1 MANIGDTIRLY
12 VQSSMILAGSPRS
25 QPPQGN
31 APLRLGGATRQIQ
44 SPHLVED
51 PSMSRNSRLI
61 PVVLAAVALLLIVA
75 PVDAGRKW
83 CQKDPT
89 FSVAGTSVPLYV
101 SVYDDQ
107 QSHVTGP
114 IAVTLSVPVGVS
126 VVVTYVDNGFN
137 GYGEAISVVT
147 NSKLRVTSK
156 GVQTQIQ
163 VSVPADISMPVQ
175 VKVAPANGRATSITG
190 KTNTVISVNATIVP
204 TT

>member
-1 MANIGDTIRLY
+1 
-12 VQSSMILAGSPRS
+12 
-25 QPPQGN
+25 
-31 APLRLGGATRQIQ
+31 
-44 SPHLVED
+44 
-51 PSMSRNSRLI
+51 MSRNSRLVPI
-61 PVVLAAVALLLIVA
+61 VLAAVAFLLIVA
-75 PVDAGRKW
+75 PVDAGRRW
-83 CQKDPT
+83 CQKDPI

-137 GYGEAISVVT
+137 GYGEKISVVT

-156 GVQTQIQ
+156 GVQTQFQ

-175 VKVAPANGRATSITG
+175 VTVAPANGRSMSITG
-190 KTNTVISVNATIVP
+190 KTNTMVSVNATIVP
-204 TT
+204 SN

>member
-1 MANIGDTIRLY
+1 
-12 VQSSMILAGSPRS
+12 
-25 QPPQGN
+25 
-31 APLRLGGATRQIQ
+31 
-44 SPHLVED
+44 
-51 PSMSRNSRLI
+51 MSRNSRLI
-61 PVVLAAVALLLIVA
+61 PLVLAAVALLLIVA

-89 FSVAGTSVPLYV
+89 FSVAATSVPLYV

>member
-1 MANIGDTIRLY
+1 
-12 VQSSMILAGSPRS
+12 
-25 QPPQGN
+25 
-31 APLRLGGATRQIQ
+31 
-44 SPHLVED
+44 
-51 PSMSRNSRLI
+51 MSRNSRLVPI
-61 PVVLAAVALLLIVA
+61 VLAAVAFLLIVA
-75 PVDAGRKW
+75 PVDAGRRW
-83 CQKDPT
+83 CQKDPI

-137 GYGEAISVVT
+137 GYGDKISVVT

-156 GVQTQIQ
+156 GVQTQFQ

-175 VKVAPANGRATSITG
+175 VTVAPASGRSMSITG
-190 KTNTVISVNATIVP
+190 KTNTMVSVNATIVP
-204 TT
+204 SN

>member
-1 MANIGDTIRLY
+1 
-12 VQSSMILAGSPRS
+12 
-25 QPPQGN
+25 
-31 APLRLGGATRQIQ
+31 
-44 SPHLVED
+44 
-51 PSMSRNSRLI
+51 MSRNSRLVPI
-61 PVVLAAVALLLIVA
+61 VLAAVAFLLIVA
-75 PVDAGRKW
+75 PVDAGRRW
-83 CQKDPT
+83 CQKDPI

-137 GYGEAISVVT
+137 GYGEKISVVT

-156 GVQTQIQ
+156 GAQTQFQ

-175 VKVAPANGRATSITG
+175 VTVAPASGRSMSITG
-190 KTNTVISVNATIVP
+190 KTNTMVSVNATIVP
-204 TT
+204 SN

>member
-1 MANIGDTIRLY
+1 
-12 VQSSMILAGSPRS
+12 
-25 QPPQGN
+25 
-31 APLRLGGATRQIQ
+31 
-44 SPHLVED
+44 
-51 PSMSRNSRLI
+51 MSRNSRLI

-83 CQKDPT
+83 CQNDPT
-89 FSVAGTSVPLYV
+89 FSVAGTSFPLYV

>member
-1 MANIGDTIRLY
+1 
-12 VQSSMILAGSPRS
+12 
-25 QPPQGN
+25 
-31 APLRLGGATRQIQ
+31 
-44 SPHLVED
+44 
-51 PSMSRNSRLI
+51 MSRNSRLI
-61 PVVLAAVALLLIVA
+61 PVVLAAVALLLIAA

-83 CQKDPT
+83 CQKDPI
-89 FSVAGTSVPLYV
+89 FSIAGTSVPLYV

-137 GYGEAISVVT
+137 GYGEDISVVT